1 MSLGEFFYINYFY
14 LFNEFDLGVK
24 YFYYWL
30 ISDYL
35 LSVVI

>member
-24 YFYYWL
+24 YFYYWFM
-30 ISDYL
+30 SDNL
-35 LSVVI
+35 LSAVI